1 MAERMHRTQV
11 LLEPAQHEWLAETA
25 RSEDRSVSDLIREMI
40 DRQINDTEHQIE
52 ATKVRRLA
60 ALDRISQRREKML
73 EEMGGQPISGDTVEM
88 INRIREERSDEIFG
102 TLCDRK

>member
-11 LLEPAQHEWLAETA
+11 LLEPAQHEWLVETA
-25 RSEDRSVSDLIREMI
+25 RAEDRSVSDLIREMI
-40 DRQINDTEHQIE
+40 DRQINDTERQIE

-102 TLCDRK
+102 TLTGRR

>member
-1 MAERMHRTQV
+1 
-11 LLEPAQHEWLAETA
+11 
-25 RSEDRSVSDLIREMI
+25 MI
-40 DRQINDTEHQIE
+40 DWQINDTEGQSE

-60 ALDRISQRREKML
+60 ALDRISQRREKIL